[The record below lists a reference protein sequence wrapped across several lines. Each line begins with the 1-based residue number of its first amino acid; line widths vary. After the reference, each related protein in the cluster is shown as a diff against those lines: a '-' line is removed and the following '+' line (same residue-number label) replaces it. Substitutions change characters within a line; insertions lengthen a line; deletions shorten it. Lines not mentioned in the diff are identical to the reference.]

1 MHYSLLDFY
10 RYFAALTVCVSHF
23 IFNYN
28 KSLHFE
34 FTSIL
39 GVELFFILSGFVL
52 APQILKLQ
60 IDINKNLKIFL
71 LRRWIRTIPP
81 YLVALSCAAIL
92 VGFGDYLNLLKFLT
106 YTQNFFSDSPSRNF
120 FSVAWSLSVEEWFYI
135 ILPLLI
141 FINQYSK
148 HKVLKLNVLSICIVI
163 ILVLNLLRLFYN
175 SENIN
180 WGEDVRRSVLLRID
194 SLCFGVVAFIIK
206 DKISKKF
213 LFIIFILFLFPIL
226 YLILNPKIL
235 IDFIFVQNI
244 FLPICAI
251 CFSSLLILLTFNDI
265 KSLWIKK
272 FSSFGANISYSMY
285 LFHIF
290 FIPYTLNIF
299 NNIFFSLIVYLF
311 LLKLFCW
318 TFFVFFEKPLLKSRP
333 KYESS

>member
-1 MHYSLLDFY
+1 MSLFNKIGNMKSILYSIGFNSNFYFHYSGL
-10 RYFAALTVCVSHF
+10 RYGA
-23 IFNYN
+23 
-28 KSLHFE
+28 E
-34 FTSIL
+34 D
-39 GVELFFILSGFVL
+39 G
-52 APQILKLQ
+52 
-60 IDINKNLKIFL
+60 
-71 LRRWIRTIPP
+71 
-81 YLVALSCAAIL
+81 
-92 VGFGDYLNLLKFLT
+92 LLKPFLHT
-106 YTQNFFSDSPSRNF
+106 
-120 FSVAWSLSVEEWFYI
+120 WSLSVEEWFYI

-235 IDFIFVQNI
+235 IDFIFVQNL

-251 CFSSLLILLTFNDI
+251 CFSSLLILLRLI
-265 KSLWIKK
+265 LIKK
-272 FSSFGANISYSMY
+272 FNC
-285 LFHIF
+285 
-290 FIPYTLNIF
+290 
-299 NNIFFSLIVYLF
+299 NN
-311 LLKLFCW
+311 
-318 TFFVFFEKPLLKSRP
+318 TD
-333 KYESS
+333 

>member
-71 LRRWIRTIPP
+71 FRRWIRTIPP

-148 HKVLKLNVLSICIVI
+148 QKVLKLNVLSICIVI

-175 SENIN
+175 SENID

-206 DKISKKF
+206 DKISKKLLYF
-213 LFIIFILFLFPIL
+213 IFILFLFPIL

-235 IDFIFVQNI
+235 IDFIFVQNL

-251 CFSSLLILLTFNDI
+251 CFSSLLILLTFNDT
-265 KSLWIKK
+265 KLLWIKK

-290 FIPYTLNIF
+290 FIPYTLNIL
-299 NNIFFSLIVYLF
+299 NNIFFSLIIYLF

-333 KYESS
+333 KYESL